1 LSSVR
6 ARSAAMKPEEMKRRA
21 TASPIPG
28 PAPTMAI
35 TGLELGLW
43 DIVFEIL
50 RKCGRLR
57 RGGGLWLLR
66 RVKG

>member
-1 LSSVR
+1 
-6 ARSAAMKPEEMKRRA
+6 MKPEEMKRRA

-43 DIVFEIL
+43 DIVFEIFEEVWEVAE
-50 RKCGRLR
+50 R
-57 RGGGLWLLR
+57 WWFS
-66 RVKG
+66 VA